1 MINRKHNYT
10 SIEQY
15 KDDDGRVKITP
26 EVMKLLRPTP
36 TDDPNKVKKKS
47 LKIGT
52 YWDLEPQLIL
62 VELKHF

>member
-26 EVMKLLRPTP
+26 EVMKLLAACCLFPAAR
-36 TDDPNKVKKKS
+36 N
-47 LKIGT
+47 L
-52 YWDLEPQLIL
+52 DLYFINLPYLD
-62 VELKHF
+62 